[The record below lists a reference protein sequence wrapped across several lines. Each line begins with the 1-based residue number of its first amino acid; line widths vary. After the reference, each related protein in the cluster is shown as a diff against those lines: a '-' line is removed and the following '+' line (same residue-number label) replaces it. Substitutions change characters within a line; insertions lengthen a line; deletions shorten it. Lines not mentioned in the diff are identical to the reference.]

1 MKLKRVPETFFL
13 IKERLL
19 LLLEIAIYSGSKNV
33 YRFAGNERGI
43 NGQDSEKLKEIH
55 TSSE

>member
-19 LLLEIAIYSGSKNV
+19 EIAIYSGSKNV
-33 YRFAGNERGI
+33 YRLLGMREG
-43 NGQDSEKLKEIH
+43 
-55 TSSE
+55 